1 MGFTCQLDGYIYIL
15 TNRHAISSF
24 DHPEKAKEAGEL
36 MDKESKYCL
45 KMECMHYV
53 RTLLLDKKTYNM
65 VEKKTSGYGLS

>member
-1 MGFTCQLDGYIYIL
+1 MQFLLLITQ
-15 TNRHAISSF
+15 
-24 DHPEKAKEAGEL
+24 EKAKEAGEL

-65 VEKKTSGYGLS
+65 VEKKNIRVWFVLMEKSHSQHMLLS